1 MVNSLISIIVNSCDA
16 FADCWKPFIHSIKKE
31 WSDCPWPVYIISNN
45 KEIDTPEGIKFLKV
59 GEDRKFASNLKK
71 ALSSIDS
78 KYIIYLQE
86 DYFLNRKVNQ
96 KAIESHIEY
105 CIQHDVDYMRLGM
118 PFIKGDVENTIY
130 STNKL
135 TDKYA
140 LCLQAAIWKKETLES
155 LLFDGWSGWD
165 FEYKIQR
172 YAIENNIDLKI
183 LGLNQKYDA
192 KGINYVTGT
201 AVRKGRWTQS
211 GYQYLK
217 DEGFSELT
225 LLRGC
230 EGRVFAYLQTVS
242 GVFNV
247 PSRILVRIM
256 KYFKWNF

>member
-1 MVNSLISIIVNSCDA
+1 MNNIAIIVNSCDA
-16 FADCWKPFIHSIKKE
+16 FSDCWMPFIHSIKKE
-31 WSDCPWPVYIISNN
+31 WSDCPWSVYIISNN
-45 KEIDTPEGIKFLKV
+45 KEIETPEGIAFIKV
-59 GEDRKFASNLKK
+59 GEDKKFASNLKK
-71 ALSSIDS
+71 ALSVIDS

-86 DYFLNRKVNQ
+86 DYFLNRKVIQ

-130 STNKL
+130 NTNRL

-140 LCLQAAIWKKETLES
+140 LCLQAAIWKKSTLES

-172 YAIENNIDLKI
+172 YAMENNMNLKI
-183 LGLNQKYDA
+183 LGLRSEYSSM
-192 KGINYVTGT
+192 GINYVTGT

-217 DEGFSELT
+217 DEGFENIIPM
-225 LLRGC
+225 RGI
-230 EGRVFAYLQTVS
+230 EGWWFYHLQEAQ
-242 GVFNV
+242 GILKI
-247 PSRILVRIM
+247 PSLALVKLM
-256 KYFKWNF
+256 KKMKWNF

>member
-1 MVNSLISIIVNSCDA
+1 MNNIAIIVNSCDA
-16 FADCWKPFIHSIKKE
+16 FSDCWMPFIHSIKKE
-31 WSDCPWPVYIISNN
+31 WSDCPWSVYIISNN
-45 KEIDTPEGIKFLKV
+45 KEIETPEGIAFIKV
-59 GEDRKFASNLKK
+59 GEDKKFASNLKK
-71 ALSSIDS
+71 ALSVIDS

-155 LLFDGWSGWD
+155 LLFEGWSGWD

-172 YAIENNIDLKI
+172 YAIENNMDLKI
-183 LGLNQKYDA
+183 LGLNKKNSA
-192 KGINYVTGT
+192 MGINYVTGT
-201 AVRKGRWTQS
+201 AVRKGKWTLS
-211 GYQYLK
+211 GYEFLK
-217 DEGFSELT
+217 KEGYEDIIPKRGKEGFCFFHLQET
-225 LLRGC
+225 HGILRLPALAI
-230 EGRVFAYLQTVS
+230 VKMMKW
-242 GVFNV
+242 FN
-247 PSRILVRIM
+247 
-256 KYFKWNF
+256 WNF